1 MADSY
6 KLVFRGEVLQGQH
19 PAVVRKRLAEAG
31 SFSDDQLDKLFS
43 GRPVVVK
50 RTADTDVAA
59 RVQSMFRNAGARL
72 RVLPVD
78 DENDAGDSADAAAE
92 AEAQADSTPPAEDE
106 AASVG
111 GLQLLPAGSVL
122 LYEHERTV
130 HAPRQVDTSALS
142 LEGASF
148 SVAPAAPLPPAPDVS
163 HLSLA
168 EPGSDLSESASARS
182 AAAPSEPAPDP
193 QFEVAPA
200 GVVLGQEETGPE
212 PAAPDTSHLTLTP
225 Q

>member
-50 RTADTDVAA
+50 RDADTAVAA

-72 RVLPVD
+72 RVLPAD
-78 DENDAGDSADAAAE
+78 DEASAA
-92 AEAQADSTPPAEDE
+92 
-106 AASVG
+106 G
-111 GLQLLPAGSVL
+111 GLQVLPPGSELLH
-122 LYEHERTV
+122 ENERTV
-130 HAPRQVDTSALS
+130 HAPRAVDTSALS

-148 SVAPAAPLPPAPDVS
+148 TVAQAPPAPPAPDVS
-163 HLSLA
+163 HLSMA
-168 EPGSDLSESASARS
+168 EPGSNLSGSESARS
-182 AAAPSEPAPDP
+182 AGEPSEPVPDP

-200 GVVLGQEETGPE
+200 GSVLGQDESRKE
-212 PAAPDTSHLTLTP
+212 PAAPDTSHLSLTP